1 LILEAAKNARQT
13 IRNELG
19 LTNAAKRK
27 ASSHPI
33 QDRLVLKW
41 ISEPDQ
47 GGKEAF
53 SSGIEMPT
61 FRAVQRR

>member
-1 LILEAAKNARQT
+1 MRVKRSGMNWALLMLQ
-13 IRNELG
+13 
-19 LTNAAKRK
+19 KRK

>member
-1 LILEAAKNARQT
+1 LILEAAKNARKRSRLNCQ
-13 IRNELG
+13 IV
-19 LTNAAKRK
+19 AQKRK

-33 QDRLVLKW
+33 QDRLVRKS

-53 SSGIEMPT
+53 SSGIEMPA
-61 FRAVQRR
+61 FRAVQLR